1 LKPKDSAALPE
12 LKTGR
17 VSITFEKFLRTV
29 LPTEKSIAMAVPHRG
44 NFTALVTAANPDAP
58 PIHQWDSLEKRNP
71 VSWYVYHGG
80 SLASQWHLTGGAWRA
95 VTAVALQP
103 SMWHG
108 ENAHHG
114 RDALF
119 ILDGAVDMKEDSG
132 NAIFPETLRSE
143 FHGIRGTIEAYS
155 RGAKLGGR
163 EQASA
168 CGHRAVGATVRV
180 DAGSGVVSEYQI
192 DRWE

>member
-1 LKPKDSAALPE
+1 MSLWPSRGIELHGIEIKVSRNDWLKELGDPAKADEIARFCDRWWVAAGDE
-12 LKTGR
+12 
-17 VSITFEKFLRTV
+17 S
-29 LPTEKSIAMAVPHRG
+29 
-44 NFTALVTAANPDAP
+44 
-58 PIHQWDSLEKRNP
+58 IHQWDSLEKRNP

-95 VTAVALQP
+95 ITAVALQP